1 MGLREWLDMELI
13 WEQHEYDEWVRKRW
27 NKYRFLVLS
36 RAIWILHGI
45 TILADVVYLFWGR
58 QNVWLS
64 LLCLLCLVAY
74 LVLSAVF
81 PAYFSVIQVK
91 RDPNGLQIGLGLPLL
106 LHMLLLISFT
116 VRDFVMNDSAFFS
129 VMMLLTLVIVG
140 FMLCFVPEVRVP
152 WRGWLVAV
160 ILFGSSYGIVGQ
172 LNYVTDFSK
181 PSAYMTEI
189 TDVELVRHYGRKITT
204 EFMRYRFE
212 VQLKDGSVGAFM
224 ATAYQG
230 DVMYVGKDVIVYYC
244 KGGLGVEY
252 VRTGAMH
259 DDFRPNR

>member
-1 MGLREWLDMELI
+1 MGLREWLAMELI

-129 VMMLLTLVIVG
+129 VMMLLTLVIGG

-172 LNYVTDFSK
+172 LNYVTDFSR
-181 PSAYMTEI
+181 PQPYMTEI
-189 TDVELVRHYGRKITT
+189 TDVDVYYGRHHSDF
-204 EFMRYRFE
+204 FMYGLE
-212 VQLKDGSVGAFM
+212 VILKDGRNGVFHASL
-224 ATAYQG
+224 YE
-230 DVMYVGKDVIVYYC
+230 DDEIYVGKKIVLQYRE
-244 KGGLGVEY
+244 GGLGLEY
-252 VRTGAMH
+252 VQIGGMYEG
-259 DDFRPNR
+259 FQSSK